1 MNKYIFMALV
11 MSIASLFAVMLWAQA
26 GRFEAKEAVYRAQAD
41 PSFTAPYRP
50 MPLAPISH

>member
-11 MSIASLFAVMLWAQA
+11 MSIASLFAVMLGQA

-41 PSFTAPYRP
+41 PSFAAPYRP